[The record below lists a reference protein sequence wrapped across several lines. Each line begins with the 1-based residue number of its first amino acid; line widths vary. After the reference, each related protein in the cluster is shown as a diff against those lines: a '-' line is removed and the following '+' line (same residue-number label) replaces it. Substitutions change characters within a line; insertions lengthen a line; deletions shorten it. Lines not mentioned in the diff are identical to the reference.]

1 MPKPTDSELEILQI
15 LWEKGPSTVKEV
27 NEVLNL
33 KRKVGYTTTL
43 KIMQIMAEKDI
54 LTRELLNRSHIY
66 SPVEKPEH
74 IRKSVVN
81 HLIQTA
87 FNGDTSGLVIQA
99 LGNNKVSANE
109 LKEIR
114 KLLDTMEDQE

>member
-54 LTRELLNRSHIY
+54 LTRELSNRSHIY

>member
-1 MPKPTDSELEILQI
+1 MSKPTDSELEILQI
-15 LWEKGPSTVKEV
+15 LWKKGPATVKEV
-27 NEVLNL
+27 NEALNL

-66 SPVEKPEH
+66 SPVEKPEQ
-74 IRKSVVN
+74 IRRSVVD

-87 FNGDTSGLVIQA
+87 FNGDTSGMVIQA
-99 LGNNKVSANE
+99 LGNHKVSAQE

-114 KLLDTMEDQE
+114 KLLDNMEDQK